1 MNKNGKHGA
10 RYGTKEKDTKKFFGR
25 ISFRTF
31 ALSLVALIQ
40 IALLLVGATYSWVE
54 TISSIKFDG
63 ATGNIG
69 KGVNKIVKLTDTD
82 GEVSLDNY
90 FEQVGGG
97 THLAACSSADGKNFY
112 FPIIVENNK
121 NNENNGNNETTNTNK
136 YRKGTINDKNVN
148 YIDFDFQIKN
158 TTTTEKSFRF
168 DGVPDVPEN
177 VRIAIW
183 AEGDSP
189 KIFAKVDEVTKKPV
203 VSSTSSG
210 TTESI
215 VQPLKNYTAENY
227 TPDNETNDS
236 TIFKIGSG
244 KTATVYIKL
253 WLQDINSTTEPTG
266 DVEIKNF
273 KLASYTSQ
281 KKISV
286 ALGTDVTGGSVNIDG
301 TGNKS
306 SIIANYGDTVKLVAT
321 ANDLTYEFTGWYDNA
336 ECSGTPVSKNATYSI
351 TVGDDTSAKYYA
363 KFAKKKTITVHIKN
377 YPPNWS
383 EVHAYM
389 LVGSKD
395 NTWPG
400 TKMEKNNATNEY
412 EIKVELSY
420 GYENI
425 IFNQGNHTGQTAKLD
440 LPKVTSKEICYDYS
454 TKKWCE
460 HAETPTTTTTPPT
473 TTPPTTTPSTYTI
486 YLTNN
491 KNWQN
496 PYCYAWNNVN
506 SRENAERPGVAMTD
520 TGETNGY
527 GEKIYKIVISSEYTR
542 LIFSD
547 KGSSETSEVNI
558 EKFSAGTAYYID
570 GDTVKPW
577 TYNPQ

>member
-1 MNKNGKHGA
+1 MNRNEKHRA
-10 RYGTKEKDTKKFFGR
+10 KYGTKEKETKKFFGR
-25 ISFRTF
+25 ISFRAF

-90 FEQVGGG
+90 FEQVGGD
-97 THLAACSSADGKNFY
+97 THLAACSSADAKNFY
-112 FPIIVENNK
+112 FPIVGVVDKDNIR
-121 NNENNGNNETTNTNK
+121 
-136 YRKGTINDKNVN
+136 YRHGTINDKNVN

-168 DGVPDVPEN
+168 DGVPKVPEN

-189 KIFAKVDEVTKKPV
+189 KILANKATKEPV

-210 TTESI
+210 TTEST

-227 TPDNETNDS
+227 NPDDETNDS

-253 WLQDINSTTEPTG
+253 WLQQDKNSTTELTG

-286 ALGTDVTGGSVNIDG
+286 DLGTGVTGGSVNING
-301 TGNKS
+301 TVDKS

-336 ECSGTPVSKNATYSI
+336 ECFGTPVSKNATYSI

-363 KFAKKKTITVHIKN
+363 KFEKKKAITVHIKN
-377 YPPNWS
+377 YPSNWLKVYAHMWNS
-383 EVHAYM
+383 NDTTI
-389 LVGSKD
+389 STKR
-395 NTWPG
+395 PG
-400 TKMEKNNATNEY
+400 TEMKKNNATNEY
-412 EIKVELSY
+412 ELEIKLSDNY
-420 GYENI
+420 NKI
-425 IFNQGNHTGQTAKLD
+425 IFNKGNEIDDGTQSRAEFIPSVG
-440 LPKVTSKEICYDYS
+440 SKEICYDYS
-454 TKKWCE
+454 TKNWYE

-491 KNWQN
+491 KNWSN
-496 PYCYAWNNVN
+496 PYCYAWNDVN

-527 GEKIYKIVISSEYTR
+527 EEKIYKIVISSEYTR

-547 KGSSETSEVNI
+547 KGSSATSEVNI
-558 EKFSAGTAYYID
+558 EKFSAGTAYYIKD
-570 GDTVKPW
+570 DNTVGTW

>member
-10 RYGTKEKDTKKFFGR
+10 KYGTKEKETKKFFGR
-25 ISFRTF
+25 ISFRAF

-63 ATGNIG
+63 ATGKIG
-69 KGVNKIVKLTDTD
+69 TGVNKIVKLTDTA

-97 THLAACSSADGKNFY
+97 THLAACSSADAKNFY
-112 FPIIVENNK
+112 FPIVGVVDKDNK
-121 NNENNGNNETTNTNK
+121 DNK
-136 YRKGTINDKNVN
+136 DNKRYRHGTINDKNVN

-189 KIFAKVDEVTKKPV
+189 KILAKVDEATTKPV

-210 TTESI
+210 TTEST
-215 VQPLKNYTAENY
+215 VQPLKNYTAEKY
-227 TPDNETNDS
+227 SPDNETNDS

-253 WLQDINSTTEPTG
+253 WLQQDINSTTESAN
-266 DVEIKNF
+266 DVVIENF

-286 ALGTDVTGGSVNIDG
+286 ALGTGVKGGSVNING
-301 TGNKS
+301 TGNGS

-336 ECSGTPVSKNATYSI
+336 ECSGNPVSTNATYSI

-363 KFAKKKTITVHIKN
+363 KFEEKKTITVHIKN
-377 YPPNWS
+377 YPQNWS

-389 LVGSKD
+389 CVGSKD
-395 NTWPG
+395 NTWHG

-412 EIKVELSY
+412 ELEIKLSDNY
-420 GYENI
+420 NKI
-425 IFNQGNHTGQTAKLD
+425 IFNKGNNDDNSQSPELSIPSVG
-440 LPKVTSKEICYDYS
+440 SKEICYDYS

-460 HAETPTTTTTPPT
+460 HAETPTTT

-547 KGSSETSEVNI
+547 KGSSATSEVNI
-558 EKFSAGTAYYID
+558 EKFSAGTAYYIKD
-570 GDTVKPW
+570 DNTVGTW